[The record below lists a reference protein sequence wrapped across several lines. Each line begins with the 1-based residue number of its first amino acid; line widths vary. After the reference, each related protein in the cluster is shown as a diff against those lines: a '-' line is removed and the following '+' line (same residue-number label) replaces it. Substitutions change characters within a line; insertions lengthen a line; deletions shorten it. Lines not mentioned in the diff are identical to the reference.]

1 MCLSEINT
9 SMINVNVFQY
19 ERIIELVC
27 QDVNGTTNASTYL
40 GNMPMYDGHHKLH
53 KGIDNTLRFKIRD
66 TDRKAVNLTN
76 KTVVFKMYD
85 RQSREE
91 VLFKYPTVENAE
103 KGLASLVIPAADF
116 IGVPE
121 GYYRFAMYTVED
133 GVEQI
138 IYTDTNDNAKGV
150 IELIDDVYPT
160 FKDTQETT
168 TFFNDGL
175 KMISTVFDGSA
186 DTIKSRSLHTIA
198 IYYNGFTGT
207 VNIQGDL
214 SEQPSSSD
222 GDWFDLTPNVVYD
235 KDIVVNNETGIQ
247 AYVVQ
252 ANVNWLRVIYTGTG
266 TIDKIQVRN

>member
-1 MCLSEINT
+1 
-9 SMINVNVFQY
+9 MINVNVFQY

-27 QDVNGTTNASTYL
+27 LDASGTASASTYL
-40 GNMPMYDGHHKLH
+40 GNMPMYDGQHKLH

-66 TDRKAVNLTN
+66 TDRKPVDLTG
-76 KTVVFKMYD
+76 KTIAFKMYD
-85 RQSREE
+85 RQSREN
-91 VLFKYPTVENAE
+91 VLFMYPTIENAV
-103 KGLASLVIPAADF
+103 KGLASLVIPAAD
-116 IGVPE
+116 ILRLPE
-121 GYYRFAMYTVED
+121 GYYRFAMYTIEN

-138 IYTDTNDNAKGV
+138 IYTDTYDNAKGI
-150 IELIDDVYPT
+150 IEVIDDVYPT
-160 FKDTQETT
+160 FKETQETS
-168 TFFNDGL
+168 TFFDDGI
-175 KMISTVFDGSA
+175 KMISTVFDGAA

-222 GDWFDLTPNVVYD
+222 GDWFDLVPNLVYD
-235 KDIVVNNETGIQ
+235 KNIVVNNETGVQ

-266 TIDKIQVRN
+266 NIDKIQVRN